1 MGKIFDYDG
10 VPVLHTTSGD
20 LKGYFYDGVYIYK
33 GIPYAYADRF
43 QMPVP
48 SKWNGVKDATNYGF
62 VCPLQNQDTPNGEL
76 MVPHRYWPQD
86 EHCQSLNIWTNKLDP
101 EAKKPVLVWFHG
113 GGYAAG
119 SSIEQVAYDG
129 VSIAKKGDS
138 ILVSVN
144 HRLNILGYL
153 DLSPFGEKYKNS
165 ANAGHADMV
174 AALQWVHDNIA
185 LFGGDPE
192 NVTIFGQSGGP
203 TSVINASA
211 YGVIA
216 TALKNPSI
224 TRVLGAEHGIK
235 GVLNDR
241 LFDMGQEDPAE
252 LELLKYTP
260 SSALGSCRYKM
271 ADPDVDDTDYKRI
284 LEIFKKYD
292 VRYFFYNGGNDSM
305 DTCNKIS
312 KYMQKVG
319 YECRV
324 MGVPKTIDN
333 DLCLTDHT
341 PGYGSAAKYIG
352 VVMKEIIRDATVYGT
367 NYVTVVEIMGR
378 NAGWLTA
385 AAALAKSDDCE
396 GVDMICLPEVPFNV
410 EHFIEKVRAMQEK
423 KPSIVIAVSEG
434 VKLEDGRYVCEL
446 ADDVHAVDAFGHK
459 ALTGTAR
466 YLANVVARNL
476 DTKTRCI
483 ELSTLQRCAG
493 HLTSRTDITEAYQ
506 VGGAAA
512 KAAFEGVTGQMVA
525 LKRISNSPY
534 QYITELHPISE
545 VANLEKKVP
554 LSWMNENHTQMTEE
568 FLEYARPLIQAE
580 LTPLYIA
587 GLPHHIYMKK

>member
-1 MGKIFDYDG
+1 M
-10 VPVLHTTSGD
+10 
-20 LKGYFYDGVYIYK
+20 
-33 GIPYAYADRF
+33 
-43 QMPVP
+43 
-48 SKWNGVKDATNYGF
+48 
-62 VCPLQNQDTPNGEL
+62 
-76 MVPHRYWPQD
+76 
-86 EHCQSLNIWTNKLDP
+86 
-101 EAKKPVLVWFHG
+101 AK
-113 GGYAAG
+113 
-119 SSIEQVAYDG
+119 
-129 VSIAKKGDS
+129 
-138 ILVSVN
+138 
-144 HRLNILGYL
+144 
-153 DLSPFGEKYKNS
+153 
-165 ANAGHADMV
+165 
-174 AALQWVHDNIA
+174 
-185 LFGGDPE
+185 
-192 NVTIFGQSGGP
+192 NVIIGQSGGP
-203 TSVINASA
+203 TAVINSSLA
-211 YGVIA
+211 GVYKA
-216 TALKNPSI
+216 ACS
-224 TRVLGAEHGIK
+224 LGADKVYGMKYGIEGLLK
-235 GVLNDR
+235 EELVDLNVLLDDR
-241 LFDMGQEDPAE
+241 LSI
-252 LELLKYTP
+252 ELLKRTP
-260 SSALGSCRYKM
+260 SSYLGSCRYKLPEPE
-271 ADPDVDDTDYKRI
+271 ADSTPYVKLFTLFD
-284 LEIFKKYD
+284 KYD
-292 VRYFFYNGGNDSM
+292 ICAVFYIGGNDSM
-305 DTCNKIS
+305 DTIGKLAE
-312 KYMQKVG
+312 YG
-319 YECRV
+319 ECIQSDIRF

-333 DLCLTDHT
+333 DLMVTDHT

-367 NYVTVVEIMGR
+367 KYVTVVEIMGR

-410 EHFIEKVRAMQEK
+410 EHFIEKVRVMQEK

-534 QYITELHPISE
+534 QCTTELHPISE

-554 LSWMNENHTQMTEE
+554 LSWMNENHTQMTED
-568 FLEYARPLIQAE
+568 FLAYARPLIQAE

-587 GLPHHIYMKK
+587 GLPHHIYMKPQK